1 MVGPPAPAPASP
13 PSSSPPGLR
22 SPRLDRSRSGD
33 RQPPHPPDV
42 PLQASPSTSS
52 PPGGR
57 SARRGGD
64 HQHPHPPDAPLE
76 ATPGSASSAPGRRSG
91 SRGRRSGG
99 DRQPQPQ
106 PPPPPAAA
114 VAFQASV
121 PPRRS
126 FRISL
131 RSHVRV
137 LPLEKPAVTR
147 KTRDPA
153 RPRGPSIETLVSE
166 WAKEKA
172 ASGATQEECIL
183 PFLQTGAPKKVECLI
198 CSKSIV
204 PGDSML
210 CAVRRCQNLL
220 HKDCSKRSS
229 GCCPRHMCFYCKK
242 KPTWHHVKHTMPA
255 CTDCSLQQNRMVD
268 SVDLSKIMVSWS
280 LWPSTSED
288 AGPADGIEEAF
299 RRLPL
304 PYIDQEFNI
313 DPIKKEELDNGTD
326 PPPYVHLK
334 HNAYLVKNKCDD
346 DSIQGG
352 CTNCD
357 PAFTCKLGCSCRSLS
372 ISCSPACHCSVKC
385 TNRPFRREK
394 KIEIVK
400 TQHCGWGARALE
412 AIEKGDFVIEFVGED
427 SSNISVLQ

>member
-1 MVGPPAPAPASP
+1 MVGPPAPSPASP

-22 SPRLDRSRSGD
+22 SPCLDRSRSGD
-33 RQPPHPPDV
+33 HQPPHPPGV
-42 PLQASPSTSS
+42 PLEASPRTSS

-57 SARRGGD
+57 SARRDRRRGGY
-64 HQHPHPPDAPLE
+64 HQHPRNPDAPLE

-99 DRQPQPQ
+99 DRQPQP
-106 PPPPPAAA
+106 PPPPAAA
-114 VAFQASV
+114 MAFPASV

-147 KTRDPA
+147 KPRDPA
-153 RPRGPSIETLVSE
+153 RPRGPSIETLASE

-183 PFLQTGAPKKVECLI
+183 PFLQTGAPKK
-198 CSKSIV
+198 
-204 PGDSML
+204 
-210 CAVRRCQNLL
+210 
-220 HKDCSKRSS
+220 
-229 GCCPRHMCFYCKK
+229 
-242 KPTWHHVKHTMPA
+242 
-255 CTDCSLQQNRMVD
+255 
-268 SVDLSKIMVSWS
+268 
-280 LWPSTSED
+280 D

-334 HNAYLVKNKCDD
+334 HSLYRLAALRLVTAQSTAPTDRFAERKRLRLLRRNIVDGVLEHSKPLRKGSQWKNKARCVRL
-346 DSIQGG
+346 SSYRSGG
-352 CTNCD
+352 SLDLSLQIRAIFRSGNRM
-357 PAFTCKLGCSCRSLS
+357 FLRRSKL
-372 ISCSPACHCSVKC
+372 P
-385 TNRPFRREK
+385 REP
-394 KIEIVK
+394 V
-400 TQHCGWGARALE
+400 H
-412 AIEKGDFVIEFVGED
+412 D
-427 SSNISVLQ
+427 